1 MKNFINITMAT
12 VAMVVA
18 MAFASFA
25 GTPTEEA
32 AKAVTLINNY
42 RVANGRAAL
51 TWDDAM
57 TAGTVV
63 RAQEAS
69 VNFEHSRPDGS
80 AWYTADPDHFYGE
93 NLAENAS
100 NAETVVAAW
109 IASPVHRENIL
120 GDFSTCNIQAYVSAD
135 GTWYWANEFGYT
147 D

>member
-1 MKNFINITMAT
+1 MKNIFKMAMVT
-12 VAMVVA
+12 VAMA
-18 MAFASFA
+18 AMMAFASFA
-25 GTPTEEA
+25 GTPAEET
-32 AKAVTLINNY
+32 AKAVELINNY

-57 TAGTVV
+57 TAGTTV

-69 VNFEHSRPDGS
+69 VHFEHTRPDGA

-93 NLAENAS
+93 NLAEGAS
-100 NAETVVAAW
+100 DADTIVQAW

-120 GDFSTCNIQAYVSAD
+120 GNFSTCNIQVYVSAN
-135 GTWYWANEFGYT
+135 GAWYWVNEFGYI